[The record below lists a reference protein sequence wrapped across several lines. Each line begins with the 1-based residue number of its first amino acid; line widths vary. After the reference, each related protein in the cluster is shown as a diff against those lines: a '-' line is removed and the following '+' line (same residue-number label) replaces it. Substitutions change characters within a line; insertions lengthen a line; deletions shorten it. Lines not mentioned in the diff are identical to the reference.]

1 MYTKEDKKM
10 IAVRLPSEIENRLAK
25 LSNLTGR
32 TKTYYVREAIVS
44 YIDDLED
51 YYLAEE
57 RIKTYDQAKTISL
70 DELVSK
76 YGMED

>member
-1 MYTKEDKKM
+1 M
-10 IAVRLPSEIENRLAK
+10 IAVRLPSEIENRLTE

-51 YYLAEE
+51 FYMAEE
-57 RIKTYDQAKTISL
+57 RMKTFDQAKTISL
-70 DELVSK
+70 DELVNK
-76 YGMED
+76 YGVED